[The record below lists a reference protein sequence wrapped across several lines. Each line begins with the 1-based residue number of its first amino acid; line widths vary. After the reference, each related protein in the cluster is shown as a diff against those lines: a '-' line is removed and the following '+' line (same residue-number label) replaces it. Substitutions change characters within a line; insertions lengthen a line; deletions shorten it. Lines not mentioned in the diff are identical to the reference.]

1 MSYNFKKFKT
11 NSFAIVL
18 VLLMASITLL
28 EMPVNQVQAQVEGGS
43 PSGLPGGSVYPLPS
57 DATPDYT
64 VTTYA
69 YLSARPNPIGVGQSL
84 LINIW
89 LTPACHVANYFTGYK
104 VIIIT
109 PSGEEETT
117 TLNSYAG
124 DATAWFEYIPTQNG
138 TYKFKFDFP
147 GGYFP
152 AGTYYINPGAA
163 FSGGSTINM
172 TESRWYKPS
181 SSPVTEVVV
190 QDEMVASWP
199 PAPLP
204 TDYWTRPVY
213 MQNREWYSIMGNY
226 PWSGSGEGWPDWPA
240 DTNYY
245 KGNTKYNAWVVA
257 PNTAHIVWRRQDA
270 ISGIIGAEA
279 GIVYSTQG
287 GAGAVPSGDT
297 PSVIYAGRCYDTR
310 TIYMNN
316 GSWVSCAVCYDLR
329 TGEMYY
335 AIPGGTSP
343 SYVTY
348 ASSYSTIAGMAA
360 VPGGEAGA
368 GTIVELLTIS
378 NNRLLKIDPW
388 TGAITTNV
396 TAMSGTVIGESVI
409 SLQTNNTATGPML
422 INWTTHGT
430 STNFTSRITENR
442 SVAFS
447 SIPSSVD
454 WQAGLFASATTLQY
468 NGALYGV
475 QITGYS
481 LKTGQMTC
489 NFTDEDYV
497 PYTTATAAVD
507 HGKIAILMQDGY
519 AVCYDL
525 TTGKR
530 AWVSQHTYD
539 VGGYPWGI
547 WGTYDSASYG
557 GNYIVSLY
565 DGIYAFNWSTG
576 KISWVYKDPSIPFE
590 TPYAGYDPLMSSVS
604 IADGKIYAY
613 NSEHT
618 QSQPF
623 TRGWKLHCI
632 NATTGDGIWNINGP
646 LTPGAMADGYL
657 TAAGNDGYMYVFG
670 KGQSKT
676 TISAPQTAITQ
687 GQSILIAGTVLDQS
701 PAQPDTP
708 CVSKDSMATYM
719 EYLHMQMPIDG
730 ILHNATVTGVSI
742 SIDAVDPNGN
752 YIHIGDVTSDG
763 YSGTF
768 GYTWQPEISGQYTV
782 TATFMGDDSYGSSF
796 ATTYVDVTEAPAI
809 SLTPTQTAITMPPF
823 ELYTIGSVIAIIFA
837 IAVAVLLL
845 RKKP

>member
-1 MSYNFKKFKT
+1 MKINKFNFK
-11 NSFAIVL
+11 AIF
-18 VLLMASITLL
+18 LLILL
-28 EMPVNQVQAQVEGGS
+28 AAMIPLTSMPIPVQSVQTEGGS
-43 PSGLPGGSVYPLPS
+43 PTDLPGGSIHPLPS
-57 DATPDYT
+57 DVTPDYT
-64 VTTYA
+64 VISYA

-89 LTPACHVANYFTGYK
+89 ITPGVHVANYFTGFT
-104 VIIIT
+104 VTIT
-109 PSGEEETT
+109 APDGKEEIVTED
-117 TLNSYAG
+117 SYAG
-124 DATAWFEYIPTQNG
+124 DGTAWFEYVPTQVG

-152 AGTYYINPGAA
+152 AGDYYINPGAA
-163 FSGGSTINM
+163 YSSGTTVTMNQ
-172 TESRWYKPS
+172 SRWYTPS
-181 SSPVTEVVV
+181 STPVTEVIV
-190 QDEMVASWP
+190 QNETVSSWP
-199 PAPLP
+199 AAPLP

-213 MQNREWYSIMGNY
+213 MQNREWYSILGNY

-240 DTNYY
+240 ETNYY
-245 KGNTKYNAWVVA
+245 KGNTKYNAWVLA

-270 ISGIIGAEA
+270 ISGLIGAEA
-279 GIVYSTQG
+279 GIVYSTQP

-335 AIPGGTSP
+335 AIPGGVSP

-368 GTIVELLTIS
+368 GVIVELLTIS

-388 TGAITTNV
+388 TGAVTTNV
-396 TAMSGTVIGESVI
+396 TAMSGTVIGEYVI

-430 STNFTSRITENR
+430 SNNFTSRIVENR

-454 WQAGLFASATTLQY
+454 WQAGLLASATTLQY

-475 QITGYS
+475 QITAYS

-489 NFTDEDYV
+489 NFTDTDYV

-530 AWVSQHTYD
+530 VWVSQHTYD

-557 GNYIVSLY
+557 GNYIQSLY

-576 KISWVYKDPSIPFE
+576 KISWVYKEPSVPFE
-590 TPYAGYDPLMSSVS
+590 TPYAGYNPFMSSVS
-604 IADGKIYAY
+604 IADGKIYSY

-618 QSQPF
+618 PSQPF

-632 NATTGDGIWNINGP
+632 NATTGEGIWNISGP

-657 TAAGNDGYMYVFG
+657 TASGNDGYMYVFG
-670 KGQSKT
+670 KGQSET
-676 TISAPQTAITQ
+676 TISAPQTAITL
-687 GQSILIAGTVLDQS
+687 GQSIMLTGTILDQS
-701 PAQPDTP
+701 PAQTGTP
-708 CVSKDSMATYM
+708 CISKDSMATYM

-730 ILHNATVTGVSI
+730 IYHNITVTGVPV
-742 SIDAVDPNGN
+742 SIDVVDPNGN
-752 YIHIGDVTSDG
+752 AIHITTVTSDM
-763 YSGTF
+763 SGTF
-768 GYTWQPEISGQYTV
+768 GYLWEPEIPGEYII
-782 TATFMGDDSYGSSF
+782 TATFMGDDSYGSSW
-796 ATTYVDVTEAPAI
+796 AETHVGVVEAPVET
-809 SLTPTQTAITMPPF
+809 LTPTQTPITMPPF
-823 ELYTIGSVIAIIFA
+823 ELYTIGSA
-837 IAVAVLLL
+837 IAVIIVVAIATVLLL
-845 RKKP
+845 RKRP